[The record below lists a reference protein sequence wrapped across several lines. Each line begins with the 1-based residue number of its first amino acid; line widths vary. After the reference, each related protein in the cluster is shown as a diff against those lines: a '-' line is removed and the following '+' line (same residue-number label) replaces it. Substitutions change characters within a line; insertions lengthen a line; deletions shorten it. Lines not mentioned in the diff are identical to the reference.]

1 MSEKEKDLIQRLADK
16 LPEMSERERGY
27 LEGTIATAAA
37 MSRRQEEQSEGDE
50 EECRLSEKS

>member
-1 MSEKEKDLIQRLADK
+1 MSEKEKDLIQRLADR

-50 EECRLSEKS
+50 EE